1 MHSLIMK
8 AKMCQYVKWDFSGA
22 QEYWPDALHDA
33 TMTHMGDRMGSNPG
47 LLGPKPSPLS
57 HVIV

>member
-1 MHSLIMK
+1 MK